1 MAGANTDPKDPKAQS
16 PDAIIAELQK
26 QLQETAAEK
35 DEAVNALQEKTAA
48 DKAALGITPE
58 LENYKVPK
66 GEEKHAHLLVEQPSY
81 QDGKKTSSPFVHK
94 LNEPAYRQFIE
105 HLKSMNFKIILE
117 LHIPKGW
124 KTPEQM
130 QKHLAEVAAKKRK
143 ASKAGK

>member
-1 MAGANTDPKDPKAQS
+1 MADANKTPT
-16 PDAIIAELQK
+16 PDETIAELKK
-26 QLQETAAEK
+26 QLQASQGEAKDAKDALLAKET
-35 DEAVNALQEKTAA
+35 A

-66 GEEKHAHLLVEQPSY
+66 GEEKHVHLLVEQPSF
-81 QDGKKTSSPFVHK
+81 QDGKKTSTPFVHK

-105 HLKSMNFKIILE
+105 HLTSMNIKIILE

-130 QKHLAEVAAKKRK
+130 VKHLEAVAKKKREAAKR
-143 ASKAGK
+143 SK